1 MAEFFTALHCTP
13 NLPLSQRAS
22 AMHTRFLL
30 ALTPL
35 LFTSLADAAV
45 NCDNA
50 TGQTTM
56 NQCAA
61 QQHAAADEELNALYQ
76 QITARLKG
84 NPDSRKMLVGAQ
96 RSWIAFRDAEC
107 KFSASGVEGGSV
119 YPLIYSNCVTEL
131 TKARVETFKTYLK
144 CQEGD
149 LGCPVPGV

>member
-1 MAEFFTALHCTP
+1 MY
-13 NLPLSQRAS
+13 S
-22 AMHTRFLL
+22 RFLL

-35 LFTSLADAAV
+35 LFTPLAQALD
-45 NCDNA
+45 CDNA
-50 TGQTTM
+50 SDQTTM

-61 QQHAAADEELNALYQ
+61 QQHASADKELNALYQ
-76 QITARLKG
+76 QITTRLKG
-84 NPDSRKMLVGAQ
+84 NPDRKKLLVGAQ